1 MPLSAIG
8 GGYYWGFSALLA
20 WGIADYLARR
30 AAGRLGSVPVTLLT
44 QLAGLPLP
52 LALVLTETAGFHHSA
67 APGIDWPALALWA
80 PAAGAVLGIGYLV
93 YYTGLMRGA
102 VSVVSSAASAWLA
115 VTTLIAVAFFGE
127 TLTWGQ
133 AALIAAVLAGIL
145 LLTAGRR
152 RPTARPSDCES
163 DQDYDRAR
171 PGDGLPWG
179 LAAMLSIGIAM
190 ALLDRATASAG
201 PMLAALAVRAASAL
215 PTCAF
220 ARLRRIPVAIPPTR
234 RDRALLL
241 AVGLLDAAGYVAYSL
256 GVAAAP
262 VSLVAPVAAAHPVA
276 TIALAIILERE
287 RPSPMHWAGAA
298 TTIAATIA
306 LSARAGI

>member
-1 MPLSAIG
+1 MPLSVI

-20 WGIADYLARR
+20 WGVADYLARR
-30 AAGRLGSVPVTLLT
+30 AAGRLGSVGVTLLT
-44 QLAGLPLP
+44 QLAGLALP
-52 LALVLTETAGFHHSA
+52 LALTLSEIAGFRHSA

-102 VSVVSSAASAWLA
+102 VSVVTSAASAWLA

-127 TLTWGQ
+127 TLAWGQ

-145 LLTAGRR
+145 TLTAGRR
-152 RPTARPSDCES
+152 RGALAPG
-163 DQDYDRAR
+163 QDDSS

-190 ALLDRATASAG
+190 ALLDRATAAAG

-215 PTCAF
+215 PTYAF
-220 ARLRRIPVAIPPTR
+220 ARLRRIAVAIPPAR

-256 GVAAAP
+256 GVADAP
-262 VSLVAPVAAAHPVA
+262 VSLVAPIAAAHPVA

-306 LSARAGI
+306 LSARSGV

>member
-20 WGIADYLARR
+20 WGVADYLARR
-30 AAGRLGSVPVTLLT
+30 AAGRLGSVGVTLLT
-44 QLAGLPLP
+44 QLAGLALP
-52 LALVLTETAGFHHSA
+52 LALALAEIAGFRHSA
-67 APGIDWPALALWA
+67 APGIDWPALTIWA

-127 TLTWGQ
+127 TLAWGQ
-133 AALIAAVLAGIL
+133 AGLIAAVLAGIL
-145 LLTAGRR
+145 MLTAGRSTN
-152 RPTARPSDCES
+152 P
-163 DQDYDRAR
+163 DRAS

-190 ALLDRATASAG
+190 ALLDRATAAAG

-215 PTCAF
+215 PTYAF
-220 ARLRRIPVAIPPTR
+220 ARWRRIAVAIPPAR
-234 RDRALLL
+234 RDRTLLL

-256 GVAAAP
+256 GVAEAP

-276 TIALAIILERE
+276 TIALAIVLERE

-306 LSARAGI
+306 LSARSGV

>member
-1 MPLSAIG
+1 MPLSVI

-20 WGIADYLARR
+20 WGVADYLARR
-30 AAGRLGSVPVTLLT
+30 AAGRLGSVGVTLLT
-44 QLAGLPLP
+44 QLAGLALP
-52 LALVLTETAGFHHSA
+52 LALTLAEIAGFGHTA

-80 PAAGAVLGIGYLV
+80 PAAGAVLGVGYLV

-102 VSVVSSAASAWLA
+102 VSVVTSAASAWLA
-115 VTTLIAVAFFGE
+115 ITTLIAVAFFGE
-127 TLTWGQ
+127 TIAWIQ

-145 LLTAGRR
+145 TLTAGRR
-152 RPTARPSDCES
+152 RGALAPGQKDSS
-163 DQDYDRAR
+163 

-190 ALLDRATASAG
+190 ALLDRATAAAG

-215 PTCAF
+215 PTYAF
-220 ARLRRIPVAIPPTR
+220 ARLRRIAVAIPPAR

-256 GVAAAP
+256 GVADAP
-262 VSLVAPVAAAHPVA
+262 VSLVAPIAAAHPVA

-306 LSARAGI
+306 LSARSGV

>member
-1 MPLSAIG
+1 MPLPII

-20 WGIADYLARR
+20 WGVADYLARR
-30 AAGRLGSVPVTLLT
+30 AAGRLGSVGVTLLT
-44 QLAGLPLP
+44 QLAGLALP
-52 LALVLTETAGFHHSA
+52 LALTLTEIAGLRRSA

-115 VTTLIAVAFFGE
+115 ITTLIAVAFFGE
-127 TLTWGQ
+127 TLAWGQ
-133 AALIAAVLAGIL
+133 AGLIAAVLAGIL
-145 LLTAGRR
+145 MLTAGRR
-152 RPTARPSDCES
+152 RGSLPPGQDEPS
-163 DQDYDRAR
+163 

-190 ALLDRATASAG
+190 ALLDRATAAAG

-215 PTCAF
+215 PTYAF
-220 ARLRRIPVAIPPTR
+220 ARLRRIAVAIPPAR

-256 GVAAAP
+256 GVADAP
-262 VSLVAPVAAAHPVA
+262 VSLVAPIAAAHPVA
-276 TIALAIILERE
+276 TIALAVILERE
-287 RPSPMHWAGAA
+287 RPAPMHWAGAA

-306 LSARAGI
+306 LSARSGV

>member
-20 WGIADYLARR
+20 WGVADYLARR
-30 AAGRLGSVPVTLLT
+30 AAGRLGSVGVTLLT
-44 QLAGLPLP
+44 QLAGLALP
-52 LALVLTETAGFHHSA
+52 LALTLAEIAGIRHSA
-67 APGIDWPALALWA
+67 APGIDWPALTLWA
-80 PAAGAVLGIGYLV
+80 PAAGAVLGVGYLV

-127 TLTWGQ
+127 TLAWGQ
-133 AALIAAVLAGIL
+133 AGLIAAVLAGIL
-145 LLTAGRR
+145 MLTAGRSTN
-152 RPTARPSDCES
+152 PDA
-163 DQDYDRAR
+163 DRAS

-179 LAAMLSIGIAM
+179 LAAMLSIGVAM
-190 ALLDRATASAG
+190 ALLDRATAAAG

-215 PTCAF
+215 PTYAF
-220 ARLRRIPVAIPPTR
+220 ARWRRIAVAIPPAR
-234 RDRALLL
+234 RDRTLLL

-256 GVAAAP
+256 GVAEAP

-276 TIALAIILERE
+276 TIALAIVLERE

-306 LSARAGI
+306 LSARSGV

>member
-1 MPLSAIG
+1 MLLSAIG

-52 LALVLTETAGFHHSA
+52 LALVLTETAGFRHSA
-67 APGIDWPALALWA
+67 APGIDWLALTLWA

-127 TLTWGQ
+127 TLTWSQ

-215 PTCAF
+215 PTYAF
-220 ARLRRIPVAIPPTR
+220 ARWRRTAVAIPPAR
-234 RDRALLL
+234 RDRTLLL

>member
-1 MPLSAIG
+1 MPLPVI

-20 WGIADYLARR
+20 WGVADYLARR
-30 AAGRLGSVPVTLLT
+30 AAGRLGSVGVTLLT
-44 QLAGLPLP
+44 QLAGLALP
-52 LALVLTETAGFHHSA
+52 LALTLAEIAGFRHSA

-102 VSVVSSAASAWLA
+102 VSVVTSAASAWLA

-127 TLTWGQ
+127 TLAWMQ

-145 LLTAGRR
+145 MLTAGRR
-152 RPTARPSDCES
+152 RGALAPGQEDSS
-163 DQDYDRAR
+163 

-190 ALLDRATASAG
+190 ALLDRATAAAG

-215 PTCAF
+215 PTYAF
-220 ARLRRIPVAIPPTR
+220 ARLRRIAVVIPPAR

-256 GVAAAP
+256 GVADAP
-262 VSLVAPVAAAHPVA
+262 VSLVAPIAAAHPVA

-287 RPSPMHWAGAA
+287 RPAPMHWAGAA

-306 LSARAGI
+306 LSARSGV